1 MLKGR
6 THKPGGRTEW
16 GEVRIC
22 VSTLSRREAGCRWE
36 RGHPDLRTEALR
48 NKVAS
53 SRVSVFCLVSCPK
66 VPVAVVLNILMVWT
80 CCLSL
85 WVVFQVEPFA
95 SLSEAVQKSVPRLL
109 INRDL
114 VGSFAWSSRSKDVA
128 QLGDVVQGVERLV
141 DLLGWTQELQ
151 DLIQK
156 ETGKVQT
163 LIFGPSPRV
172 HILFWA
178 LTSMHCWHL
187 GGWCY
192 YRLAFCFLLHN
203 SLLGHVSVTYV
214 GGGGA
219 LRS

>member
-1 MLKGR
+1 MGKRSPRPEDRSLKKQSG
-6 THKPGGRTEW
+6 K
-16 GEVRIC
+16 
-22 VSTLSRREAGCRWE
+22 LSC
-36 RGHPDLRTEALR
+36 H
-48 NKVAS
+48 
-53 SRVSVFCLVSCPK
+53 SVFCLVSCPK

-187 GGWCY
+187 GGWCC

-203 SLLGHVSVTYV
+203 SLLGHVSVTY
-214 GGGGA
+214 GGGG
-219 LRS
+219 LRSRHSPHPARDRANQG